1 MHRNFE
7 AGVVIFL
14 IFVC

>member
-1 MHRNFE
+1 LGVYV

-14 IFVC
+14 LSK